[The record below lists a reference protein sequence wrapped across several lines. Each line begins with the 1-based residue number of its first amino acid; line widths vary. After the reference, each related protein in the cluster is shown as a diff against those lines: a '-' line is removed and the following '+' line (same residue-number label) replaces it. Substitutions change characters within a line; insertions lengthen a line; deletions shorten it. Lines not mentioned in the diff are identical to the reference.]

1 MTRQFTGRH
10 MTTIMVGFFA
20 VVITVNLIMATN
32 AMRTFG
38 GVVVQNSYVAS
49 QKFNGWIAEGRKQER
64 LGWRVQASG
73 TADGTLT
80 LSLSGPHGPIDGA
93 LVAVDAEHPLG
104 RFPGRAFVL
113 KGLGEG
119 RYAAAHALPAGR
131 WKLRIQAKLNGTDAR
146 FVEEVRL

>member
-10 MTTIMVGFFA
+10 MAAIMVGFFA

-49 QKFNGWIAEGRKQER
+49 QKFNGWIAQGRAQDR
-64 LGWRVQASG
+64 LGWRVRATG
-73 TADGTLT
+73 TADGTLII
-80 LSLSGPHGPIDGA
+80 SLAGAQGPLAGA
-93 LVAVDAEHPLG
+93 LVAVDAEHPVGQL
-104 RFPGRAFVL
+104 PDRAFVM
-113 KGLGEG
+113 KDLGDG
-119 RYAAAHALPAGR
+119 RYAATHALPEGR
-131 WKLRIQAKLNGTDAR
+131 WKLRIQAQLNGQDAR